1 MLGGHMEA
9 KLLSTPQG
17 NHRITGWLGLE
28 GASRITKLH
37 PLYLIP
43 AQAAQ
48 GPIQPGLEH
57 LQGWGIH
64 SLSGHCPQ
72 LCSAAAAPMG
82 YTAGMG
88 ATCTQGHQSNFCGCS
103 LLFNEDKKKK
113 SN

>member
-1 MLGGHMEA
+1 MEA

-28 GASRITKLH
+28 GTSRITKLH

-43 AQAAQ
+43 AQ

-57 LQGWGIH
+57 LQGRGIH

-103 LLFNEDKKKK
+103 LLFNEDKKEQL
-113 SN
+113 SSA